1 MGKAFW
7 ILVFSNPLLLKMGAN
22 NMWVSKFRSCIV
34 VYCTNILVQNS
45 LIHTLVRPKILPH
58 VPPKNFGLSAQWA
71 QTFWK
76 LLKKGFIRRPYSVV
90 CTITY
95 IMVFLSFFQDWWTM
109 LNWQMVSSWILE
121 EINATTVSY
130 VSKSHPFPF
139 DSARITKNRNE
150 KKNNDK

>member
-1 MGKAFW
+1 MTITMKRVSRMPW
-7 ILVFSNPLLLKMGAN
+7 K
-22 NMWVSKFRSCIV
+22 WVPM
-34 VYCTNILVQNS
+34 
-45 LIHTLVRPKILPH
+45 VRPKIPH
-58 VPPKNFGLSAQWA
+58 VPQNIFGLSAQWA

-150 KKNNDK
+150 KKITINNCPDQCHYEKD